1 METAHYISTE
11 NSASPIHST
20 NFANPLHASGGIR
33 PLRHAHFHSASLHVS
48 DGIRLLRHAHF
59 HSASLHV
66 SDGIRRM
73 RIKNL
78 YYACEQVHSKT
89 DFLFAHGSLLNHV
102 FHKGCIA
109 ACRVVYEDVG
119 DCPHYFIV
127 LDNRRTAHSLHNAT
141 GPL

>member
-20 NFANPLHASGGIR
+20 NFANPLH
-33 PLRHAHFHSASLHVS
+33 
-48 DGIRLLRHAHF
+48 
-59 HSASLHV
+59 V

-78 YYACEQVHSKT
+78 HYACEQVHSKT